1 MKNRPPHPE
10 RYMDRPRRYRTSMKR
25 IASDS
30 ISDASGRLLS
40 ETRRR
45 WVGLL
50 LLSASLLL
58 IIFAGCGRAQAPTE
72 PAATHMPT
80 EPAATPTATATQ
92 PPPVA
97 FPRHD
102 YPLGTDRG
110 GDYFAGQLVLKEGCL
125 LVEVPSNPNNAPW
138 PARLAIWPSSFS
150 LEQDSGAVRVIDGQ
164 GRVAAQVG
172 DHVRVIQAE
181 LASEDHKHAELVA
194 GLPEHCPAGRTFV
207 GAVTV
212 FDPKNEITELRLSN
226 PEVLFLRQETVM
238 AAERIFLTAGG
249 FGELVLEGPCLQIKG
264 EQGARTV
271 VWPPG
276 FAPHVKDGVVEV
288 RNGAG
293 QVVARVGD
301 EIVGGGG
308 YRKTKYKECT
318 GEAFHIHSIRV
329 LPDVPVYFPRW
340 EEEIRKGQVAFSHT
354 GELALDG
361 KCLGVRNSKVDAY
374 EIALL
379 FWPEAYDLNVEN
391 GVVEV
396 LDKAGRVLAR
406 VGDEVELNAFRV
418 TYDQARKFTGL
429 NEIRTV
435 CGGPYWVVEEITTA
449 DKTS

>member
-1 MKNRPPHPE
+1 
-10 RYMDRPRRYRTSMKR
+10 MKR
-25 IASDS
+25 IALDR

-58 IIFAGCGRAQAPTE
+58 IIFAGCGGGRV
-72 PAATHMPT
+72 PT

-102 YPLGTDRG
+102 YPLGTDQG

-172 DHVRVIQAE
+172 DHVRVIRAE

-212 FDPKNEITELRLSN
+212 FDPKNEITELRLQS
-226 PEVLFLRQETVM
+226 PEVLFLRQKTVM
-238 AAERIFLTAGG
+238 SAEMIFLTAAGY
-249 FGELVLEGPCLQIKG
+249 GELVLEGPCLRIRHD
-264 EQGARTV
+264 ERRANTV

-276 FAPHVKDGVVEV
+276 FSPHVKDGVVEV

-301 EIVGGGG
+301 EVVGGGG
-308 YRKTKYKECT
+308 YRKTRYKECP

-396 LDKAGRVLAR
+396 LDKAGRVLAH
-406 VGDEVELNAFRV
+406 VGDVVQVNAFRV
-418 TYDQARKFTGL
+418 TYNQARKYTGL

-435 CGGPYWVVEEITTA
+435 CVGPYWVVEEITTA
-449 DKTS
+449 NKTP